1 MKRFF
6 RNLKT
11 LAMAAVVGVASLAV
25 SCSEPY
31 DDTQIKADIADLQS
45 RVEALE
51 IKLTQEVNVLKALI
65 DAEVAE
71 LNGAI
76 DDAIAG
82 ANDAIAAVEAK
93 IAILDYEQNADG
105 SWTLTTKDGETINI
119 YPKFEENN
127 EGLLTVIEENGVYY
141 WAQIKDGQA
150 VALVDADG
158 NKYAA
163 HHATVVPEF
172 PTIPECEYVAPIVTE
187 TKNEDGTTNYQVS
200 FDGGNKYYPLG
211 GAGDVIINETTQCD
225 CVTLFEDVELSKDGK
240 SLTLTLNGGRTF
252 TTTLPE
258 EFKFG
263 VNSGKLFFQAEET
276 KEVALVLEGVK
287 EFEVIAKPEGW
298 KAVANGKKLSV
309 TAPAAETGDEA
320 GVVRVLAITSENRAA
335 FAKLNVSAGKGY
347 RVEIRE
353 VEVPVLDDMGEPVL
367 DKEGNA
373 KVEIV
378 EKVVV
383 VNEMVTELDDYG
395 TIYTIHPALYF
406 SMLPKAEFDEMG
418 GAQGVVDAIS
428 NYGYPYMY
436 QTTDRAQFNPE
447 KPAYE
452 LEMTFEELWVSLYG
466 EPMEIEAGVEYVI
479 WATTFTA
486 GATFWDPNVLHPE
499 EMVYTTYVKRS
510 IEVEEVKATA
520 FDITIDVNVSGYSA
534 GYRVL
539 FGALEYMTGWEKNE
553 FAYWQKGWG
562 EFGFV
567 RTDATFS
574 GSLFDFGYD
583 VNSWDEKEEGLPST
597 DYLLLILPL
606 EEGKEAADYTVDDV
620 QEYIFSTADL
630 EKGGTITPT
639 ITAAEIGYNNV
650 KGQFDAKGAVLVYYQ
665 YYRAAAWKDAMEAW
679 DNEAWVTALLDGGNV
694 KKADSFTYN
703 LSAINMGETIRFA
716 AVAVDK
722 DGKYGEVT
730 IEKFTS
736 KDFEFKEGF
745 SAAITLA
752 DADGGKAKV
761 VTPTTTGGEAVK
773 YRYQL
778 ISSEWTW
785 NGTYGGNYESAGKYL
800 ATQTNTYNFKEVAVA
815 DLVDGAFTVS
825 GLTFGATYW
834 LVVVPVDAE
843 GNFGSPAGA
852 EFTPVMA
859 GDIVCADE
867 ANYEVGKPTLELV
880 SVVCNYTDSSD
891 EEWSEYTLKVK
902 LTPSADADVTYIAR
916 FDEEYEDSYPSEW
929 SLMQYVVNRYSP
941 NYTAEHLTYGY
952 TLAFEGTEPVELQ
965 LYGNDWGG
973 SSIYYTHYIYITW
986 KKTIDGVDWYR
997 ECWKI
1002 NVREFAGLP
1011 TAPAAGEGGEEGGD
1025 GGAVVAPL

>member
-76 DDAIAG
+76 NDAIAG

-141 WAQIKDGQA
+141 WAQIQDGQA

-187 TKNEDGTTNYQVS
+187 TKNEDGTVSYQVS

-211 GAGDVIINETTQCD
+211 GAGDVVINETTECD
-225 CVTLFEDVELSKDGK
+225 CVTLFEGVELSEDGK

-298 KAVANGKKLSV
+298 KAAANGKKLSV

-320 GVVRVLAITSENRAA
+320 GVVKVLAITSDNRAA
-335 FAKLNVSAGKGY
+335 FAKLYVSAGKGY

-353 VEVPVLDDMGEPVL
+353 VEEPVLDDMGEPVL
-367 DKEGNA
+367 DEEGNA
-373 KVEIV
+373 KVELV
-378 EKVVV
+378 EKVVI
-383 VNEMVTELDDYG
+383 VNEMLETVDYG
-395 TIYTIHPALYF
+395 FEGVYTLHPALYF

-418 GAQGVVDAIS
+418 GAKGVVDAIP
-428 NYGYPYMY
+428 NYMYPYSY
-436 QTTDRAQFNPE
+436 QTTEKAVFDPE
-447 KPAYE
+447 KPVYE
-452 LEMTFEELWVSLYG
+452 LEVTFEELWMSPYG

-486 GATFWDPNVLHPE
+486 GASWWDPDVLNAE
-499 EMVYTTYVKRS
+499 EMVYTTYVKRAL
-510 IEVEEVKATA
+510 EVEEVKATA
-520 FDITIDVNVSGYSA
+520 FDITIDVNVSGYD
-534 GYRVL
+534 
-539 FGALEYMTGWEKNE
+539 EYIVYLNELQYAAGWENE
-553 FAYWQKGWG
+553 LFNYWVKYGD

-567 RTDATFS
+567 RNDATFS

-583 VNSWDEKEEGLPST
+583 VNGWDDKMEGLPNR
-597 DYLLLILPL
+597 DYLLLIVPL
-606 EEGKEAADYTVDDV
+606 EEGKEPADYTVDDV
-620 QEYIFSTADL
+620 QEYIFSTADV

-639 ITAAEIGYNNV
+639 ITAAEIGYENV
-650 KGQFDAKGAVLVYYQ
+650 KGQFDAKGAVLVFYN
-665 YYRAAAWKDAMEAW
+665 YYRAAAWSDEIEAW
-679 DNEAWVTALLDGGNV
+679 DEEAWVTALLDGGYV

-703 LSAINMGETIRFA
+703 LSGIKMGEEIRFA

-722 DGKYGEVT
+722 DGKVGNVT

-736 KDFEFKEGF
+736 KNFEFSDAIAVTASYEYENAGKDIKVTF
-745 SAAITLA
+745 S
-752 DADGGKAKV
+752 
-761 VTPTTTGGEAVK
+761 TTKGEAVK
-773 YRYQL
+773 YRYNFVNSQY
-778 ISSEWTW
+778 SW
-785 NGTYGGNYESAGKYL
+785 NSTYGGSFEAAGKTL
-800 ATQTNTYNFKEVAVA
+800 ATTKQTYYYKETTENTASNTGMSY
-815 DLVDGAFTVS
+815 GS
-825 GLTFGATYW
+825 PYW
-834 LVVVPVDAE
+834 FVVIAYDAE
-843 GNFGSPAGA
+843 GNVSQPYGF
-852 EFTPVMA
+852 EFTPSMP
-859 GDIVCADE
+859 GEIVYVDE
-867 ANYEVGKPTLELV
+867 AGWETGKPAIELV
-880 SVVCNYTDSSD
+880 SCTVKYESTTNPAYN
-891 EEWSEYTLKVK
+891 EYIVKVK
-902 LTPSADADVTYIAR
+902 VTPGEGAVETYFMR
-916 FDEEYEDSYPSEW
+916 MDEEYENTYTTEW
-929 SLMQYVVNRYSP
+929 SLLQYCVS
-941 NYTAEHLTYGY
+941 NYNPSNPAYYVSYGY
-952 TLAFEGTEPVELQ
+952 TQKVTEATEYEVVSEA
-965 LYGNDWGG
+965 
-973 SSIYYTHYIYITW
+973 SIYNSLHFYMTW
-986 KKTIDGVDWYR
+986 STVGDDGQTYWH
-997 ECWKI
+997 ECWKL
-1002 NVREFAGLP
+1002 NAREFAGLELLP
-1011 TAPAAGEGGEEGGD
+1011 EEEEGGEGD